1 MGLILVS
8 VLVIILSAILI
19 LAVLLQ
25 PGKGDM
31 LTSTS
36 GLTNQFSSVLGAK
49 KTMDMLSKVTIG
61 IAITIFLLSVV
72 TNKFLLNNGPA
83 NIQKTATEGMQ
94 MPTNS
99 APIST
104 PVAPPANGGGKK

>member
-1 MGLILVS
+1 MGYIIVSILM
-8 VLVIILSAILI
+8 IILAAILI

-31 LTSTS
+31 LTSSS

-61 IAITIFLLSVV
+61 IAITLFLLSVV

-83 NIQKTATEGMQ
+83 NVQRAATEGME
-94 MPTNS
+94 MPANS
-99 APIST
+99 APVST
-104 PVAPPANGGGKK
+104 PIAPPANGGKK